1 MFNERAGEIERDCE
15 RGLIQFVRLCSGA
28 KIECISTRN
37 KYVSIDNVETC
48 CILSKEEY
56 ERAIF

>member
-28 KIECISTRN
+28 KYRVY
-37 KYVSIDNVETC
+37 KYS
-48 CILSKEEY
+48 
-56 ERAIF
+56 